1 MANRRVHPHFVCAYV
16 YALTVDGVVRYI
28 GKGRR
33 YRVVDHISR
42 IKAIAEGRPHSGTRT
57 HPAYVNFAAAYKA
70 GSEIDYFIIANGL
83 TDEEAYLLEYLKIEE
98 HPKGFLWNAQSGGRG
113 DTGGRRLRDVWNN
126 PITRASLA
134 AKIRVGHLNDKYKE
148 RARVRSLELWQDSK
162 FRDRWLAQHRA
173 FWTDPRSAAARR
185 ARLKTLWAT
194 KTEAKEKVRA
204 AVTKAWTPER
214 RAAMAEN
221 RRRAWSDPEFK
232 ARVVAKVAAAKAR
245 RKALN

>member
-42 IKAIAEGRPHSGTRT
+42 IKAIASGTPHSGTRN
-57 HPAYVNFAAAYKA
+57 HPAYVNFAAAYQA
-70 GSEIDYFIIANGL
+70 GCQIDYFVIANGL
-83 TDEEAYLLEYLKIEE
+83 TDDEAYLLEFLKIEE
-98 HPKGFLWNAQSGGRG
+98 YPPDDLWNAQSGGRG
-113 DTGGRRLRDVWNN
+113 DTGGRRLRRVWNN
-126 PITRASLA
+126 PITRSSLA
-134 AKIRVGHLNDKYKE
+134 AKIRAGHLNDKYKE
-148 RARVRSLELWQDSK
+148 RARVRSLELWQDSE

-173 FWTDPRSAAARR
+173 LWADPRTAAMRR
-185 ARLKTLWAT
+185 ARLKALWAT

-221 RRRAWSDPEFK
+221 RRRAWADPEFK
-232 ARVVAKVAAAKAR
+232 ARVVAKVAAAKAQL
-245 RKALN
+245 KASN